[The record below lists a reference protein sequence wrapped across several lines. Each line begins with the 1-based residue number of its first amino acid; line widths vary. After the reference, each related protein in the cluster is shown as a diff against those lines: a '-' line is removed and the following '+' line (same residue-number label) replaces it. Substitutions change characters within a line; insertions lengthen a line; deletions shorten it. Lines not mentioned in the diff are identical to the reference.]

1 MLNNQQKKHIIEFLL
16 NNKMPIFILF
26 VLPIINAVF
35 NSYVISKSLASL
47 IKYLMDINLI
57 ESKKILYK
65 MICFIL
71 GLQILRYLQRIVL
84 SKFLTK
90 INNNV
95 KKNTFEVFT
104 SLKIEDSRFYP
115 ENVSKLADELVETI
129 NLIYSFLYRPFC
141 ALIITIITIMFM
153 NKFLGKIFLVFSIV
167 FFISLKYLIK
177 KPMLYITNLEEKQA
191 SNKLFI
197 NDICRNFFLEKVL
210 NLKIFTNNIFN
221 NKLQEENFIL
231 LKKYDA
237 IAING
242 LWGNLLCQVTCCLML
257 FVIVVSGIEV
267 EMKISLINITF
278 GFFFEFNDIPSQIIP
293 LLNNIG
299 KIKENIKIF
308 FLEREEEKKEFNEV
322 IENINMKNIDFAYNE
337 VNIINNFSQ
346 ELKKGVYVINGNSGS
361 GKSTLLQLIMNL
373 KKPNKGEIK
382 INEKDIDNLNIL
394 NKVSYLSQF
403 NYTYNRTVKENL
415 SMNKGLIDIEKEIIN
430 YKMDKILNN
439 QAGLNGENISGG
451 QNRRLSFLRML
462 NFHKK
467 GNLIILDEPFNG
479 LDKDLIYLI
488 INFVKEN
495 KDSIIIIIDHT
506 GAYKSLDFIPIFFA

>member
-16 NNKMPIFILF
+16 DNKMAIFILF
-26 VLPIINAVF
+26 VLPFMNAVV
-35 NSYVISKSLASL
+35 NGYVFSQYLASL
-47 IKYLMDINLI
+47 MKYLMENNLI
-57 ESKKILYK
+57 EGKKILFK
-65 MICFIL
+65 IIGFMVT
-71 GLQILRYLQRIVL
+71 LQILRYLQRKVL

-95 KKNTFEVFT
+95 KKNSFEIFT
-104 SLKIEDSRFYP
+104 SLKIEDSRIYS
-115 ENVSKLADELVETI
+115 EHVSKLADELVETI
-129 NLIYSFLYRPFC
+129 NMVYSFLYRPFC

-153 NKFLGKIFLVFSIV
+153 NRLLGKIFLAFSII
-167 FFISLKYLIK
+167 FFLSLKYLNK
-177 KPMLYITNLEEKQA
+177 QPMLYITSLEEKQV
-191 SNKLFI
+191 SNRLFV
-197 NDICRNFFLEKVL
+197 NEICRNFFLEKVL
-210 NLKIFTNNIFN
+210 NLKNFTNNLFN
-221 NKLQEENFIL
+221 NKLQEENSIL
-231 LKKYDA
+231 LNKYNS
-237 IAING
+237 IALNG
-242 LWGNLLCQVTCCLML
+242 LGANLLCQGTACLMQ
-257 FVIVVSGIEV
+257 FIIVISDIDIKT
-267 EMKISLINITF
+267 KISLFNITF
-278 GFFFEFNDIPSQIIP
+278 QFFYEFNDIPTQIIP

-299 KIKENIKIF
+299 KIKENIKILY
-308 FLEREEEKKEFNEV
+308 LEKEEEKKEFSEV
-322 IENINMKNIDFAYNE
+322 IENINIKNIDFAYNK

-346 ELKKGVYVINGNSGS
+346 ELKKGVYVIKGNSGS

-382 INEKDIDNLNIL
+382 INGKDIDNLNIL

-403 NYTYNRTVKENL
+403 DYTYNRTVKENL
-415 SMNKGLIDIEKEIIN
+415 SMNKDLVNIEKEIVN
-430 YKMDKILNN
+430 YKMDGILNN

-462 NFHKK
+462 NFHKR

-506 GAYKSLDFIPIFFA
+506 GAYKSLDFVPIFFA